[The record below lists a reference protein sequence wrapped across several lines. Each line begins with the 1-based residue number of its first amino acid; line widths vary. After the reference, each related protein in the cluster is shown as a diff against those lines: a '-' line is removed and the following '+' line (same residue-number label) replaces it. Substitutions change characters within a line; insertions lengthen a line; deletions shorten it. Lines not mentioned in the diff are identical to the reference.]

1 MPQKPTRAE
10 AYIWQGNPRRW
21 HASGTMASYVADK
34 RQYIYWST
42 PQCRNEIQIGD
53 KAFFWR
59 GLGDGTL
66 PRGIIATGIVAE
78 KPRLYSATTLSL
90 FKHPDRVEIGEEAAS
105 SIWKTGISI
114 TEVRLRTGMLT
125 AEMLEAV
132 CPNLHILK
140 MPQATV
146 YRLDAEQCRKIEALW
161 ANAGAM
167 SSAHVSD

>member
-1 MPQKPTRAE
+1 
-10 AYIWQGNPRRW
+10 
-21 HASGTMASYVADK
+21 
-34 RQYIYWST
+34 
-42 PQCRNEIQIGD
+42 
-53 KAFFWR
+53 
-59 GLGDGTL
+59 
-66 PRGIIATGIVAE
+66 
-78 KPRLYSATTLSL
+78 
-90 FKHPDRVEIGEEAAS
+90 
-105 SIWKTGISI
+105 
-114 TEVRLRTGMLT
+114 MLT